1 MIVELGHL
9 CLIIALVL
17 SLVLS
22 ITPLLGVAKSNVTL
36 MRTGES
42 LAIGQFVFIALST
55 LAMVWAFVHDDFSVA
70 YIAQNSNS
78 ALPVQFKVSA
88 LWGGHEGS
96 LLLWVLVLAGWTLA
110 VALRSEELP
119 LDMRA
124 RVLAV
129 MGMIATGFLLFVLF
143 TSNPFERVLP
153 FTPLEGNDLNPL
165 LQDFGLIVHPP
176 MLYMGYVGF
185 SVAFAF
191 AIAALLSGR
200 LDSAW
205 ARWSRPWIN
214 AAWMF
219 LTAGI
224 ALGSWWAYYELGWGG
239 WWFWD
244 PVENASFMPWLVG
257 TALIHSLAVTE
268 KRGVYKSWTL
278 LLAIFA
284 FSLSLLGTFLVRSG
298 VLTSVHAFATDP
310 TRGLFI
316 LVFLLVVVGGSLTLY
331 ALRAPSVISTAK
343 FSFLSREVFLLI
355 NNIVFLVATLM
366 VLFGTLFPLLMDA
379 LSLGKYS
386 VGPPYFNSLFVPL
399 MSVLAMFM
407 GIGPWLN
414 WKKTN
419 SNKIIHSLIAPLIA
433 CVVFGLLAPLFI
445 AGDYSIGAAMGL
457 VIAFWIMSA
466 LIVDLKNK
474 TKHASS
480 IFAGAKRLTRSYWA
494 MQFAHLGFA
503 ITIIGVS
510 LTSTY
515 SSERDVR
522 MAVGES
528 FSQGGYEF
536 TFLGSKGVQ
545 GPNYI
550 ADRGEVI
557 VSRSGE
563 ELLRLR
569 PEKRR
574 YTAGDQVMTEAAIDP
589 SITRDIY
596 VAMGDALNDGA
607 WSVRVHIKPFVRW
620 IWFGAIFMC
629 IGAILSITDK
639 RYKRKLVVKAPASAA
654 LATEASV

>member
-1 MIVELGHL
+1 
-9 CLIIALVL
+9 
-17 SLVLS
+17 
-22 ITPLLGVAKSNVTL
+22 
-36 MRTGES
+36 
-42 LAIGQFVFIALST
+42 
-55 LAMVWAFVHDDFSVA
+55 
-70 YIAQNSNS
+70 
-78 ALPVQFKVSA
+78 
-88 LWGGHEGS
+88 
-96 LLLWVLVLAGWTLA
+96 
-110 VALRSEELP
+110 
-119 LDMRA
+119 
-124 RVLAV
+124 
-129 MGMIATGFLLFVLF
+129 
-143 TSNPFERVLP
+143 
-153 FTPLEGNDLNPL
+153 
-165 LQDFGLIVHPP
+165 
-176 MLYMGYVGF
+176 
-185 SVAFAF
+185 
-191 AIAALLSGR
+191 
-200 LDSAW
+200 
-205 ARWSRPWIN
+205 
-214 AAWMF
+214 
-219 LTAGI
+219 
-224 ALGSWWAYYELGWGG
+224 
-239 WWFWD
+239 
-244 PVENASFMPWLVG
+244 
-257 TALIHSLAVTE
+257 
-268 KRGVYKSWTL
+268 
-278 LLAIFA
+278 
-284 FSLSLLGTFLVRSG
+284 
-298 VLTSVHAFATDP
+298 
-310 TRGLFI
+310 
-316 LVFLLVVVGGSLTLY
+316 
-331 ALRAPSVISTAK
+331 
-343 FSFLSREVFLLI
+343 
-355 NNIVFLVATLM
+355 M

-433 CVVFGLLAPLFI
+433 CVVFGFLAPLFI

-536 TFLGSKGVQ
+536 TFLGSKVVQ